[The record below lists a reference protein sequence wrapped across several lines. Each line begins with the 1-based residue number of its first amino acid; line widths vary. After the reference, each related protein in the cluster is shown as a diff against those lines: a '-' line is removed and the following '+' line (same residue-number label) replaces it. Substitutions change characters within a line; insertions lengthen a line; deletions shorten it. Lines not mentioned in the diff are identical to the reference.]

1 MKLSDRYRQNYC
13 DIYPQPRKEKPS
25 LNLGSKAYV
34 LFVTVIL
41 TSIITFFK

>member
-13 DIYPQPRKEKPS
+13 DFYPQSRRKTS

-34 LFVTVIL
+34 LFLAVIV
-41 TSIITFFK
+41 TSIIGYFK